1 MGGSLELRV
10 GLEGNGE
17 LMLMG
22 TGVLLGDE
30 NVLILT
36 VVIVVKLSEYTKTT
50 LNVLIV
56 WYVHYISI
64 KLLSLCAV
72 YVTQFS

>member
-36 VVIVVKLSEYTKTT
+36 VVIVVKLLNT
-50 LNVLIV
+50 LKPL
-56 WYVHYISI
+56 
-64 KLLSLCAV
+64 
-72 YVTQFS
+72 